1 MALKS
6 KIYVTTATMVSL
18 SVEAQILFIYRFRET
33 QINFP
38 ISITSYIQVDAI
50 KTLNRTLN
58 SVLRVTVS
66 TSQNVTG
73 DCGSKCT
80 KVGKVPEV
88 PFRSQFLLC
97 DEMRRDFVRA
107 AYGEDR
113 WQGMGFRTAAYRG
126 RPRVARQLWQLRS
139 HRPKV

>member
-6 KIYVTTATMVSL
+6 KIYVATATMVSL

-58 SVLRVTVS
+58 SVS